1 MAGSGAIPAGSLT
14 GSAMQ
19 HVRQMN
25 TLIRQKQQQPPEK
38 EKFITPYL
46 WPDNDI
52 AAKKGFYRVDFGPD
66 RKTEMY
72 FLPNPSDRLN
82 FLQKRSISPAP
93 NLTTMDSPSITA
105 PRDTRPMKQRADM
118 FIDNVQAETAAM
130 KIEDA
135 PRSSHRHRML
145 DDVAVRARSGPDGYS
160 NRRSFYWQLPHF
172 RGLSTRRTTSL
183 PRRRHS
189 MIETWPVHG
198 RAMNTCSTR
207 AEEEAEVDVGYQPM
221 AAPPMPM
228 RRMPPPPPPMY
239 YDYDYGYGG
248 GYDYY
253 GGAPAY
259 AYPPQPMA
267 PPPMQRMSRYD
278 AYMEEDPELASMG
291 AGQMAV
297 RQSARPR
304 TPPMVP
310 TPIKGRGEMPPSSMA
325 EFDQRESEAVKSRKV
340 VVAHNRDCVPHSQL
354 TDELPESEGE
364 RHLARMTARY
374 PSFSEPQMLQDHV
387 DKMRIRLKSLAYSLD
402 PTGPVPEIVIPERAG
417 AQRPT
422 SVQTGED
429 SKKKYTM
436 ALEYKEMPNLSTRRS
451 GARTYPEDEY
461 MKDNLRI
468 KCLSHYKTTR
478 TAADS
483 EMTKAALPDSFAS
496 KYANK
501 YQTKWEEPDTI
512 YGSSSDKKPFSKVE
526 TGSSFFS
533 TYGYTNRKKD
543 TIAEKVRDYYYGVE
557 DKEPMA
563 EICPAPEP
571 TVERKKSKSKKTKEE
586 PLPVESAPAPVAEEP
601 VSFSAVS
608 DSAPGEEPFDPDAD
622 EKEKKKLEK
631 KKRKA
636 EREAAAKAAM
646 EAELAA
652 LAAAEAELA
661 RLEQESA
668 SLATPAAAPEE
679 SYAPVEIPTVEVQ
692 RAEDDAN

>member
-1 MAGSGAIPAGSLT
+1 MRGPVAYDDGYISRKMSQLQT
-14 GSAMQ
+14 
-19 HVRQMN
+19 
-25 TLIRQKQQQPPEK
+25 QPP
-38 EKFITPYL
+38 P
-46 WPDNDI
+46 
-52 AAKKGFYRVDFGPD
+52 
-66 RKTEMY
+66 M
-72 FLPNPSDRLN
+72 
-82 FLQKRSISPAP
+82 AP
-93 NLTTMDSPSITA
+93 QA
-105 PRDTRPMKQRADM
+105 GGYGRPPP
-118 FIDNVQAETAAM
+118 QAYM
-130 KIEDA
+130 
-135 PRSSHRHRML
+135 
-145 DDVAVRARSGPDGYS
+145 
-160 NRRSFYWQLPHF
+160 Q
-172 RGLSTRRTTSL
+172 
-183 PRRRHS
+183 
-189 MIETWPVHG
+189 
-198 RAMNTCSTR
+198 
-207 AEEEAEVDVGYQPM
+207 GYQPM

-325 EFDQRESEAVKSRKV
+325 EFDQRES
-340 VVAHNRDCVPHSQL
+340 
-354 TDELPESEGE
+354 
-364 RHLARMTARY
+364 
-374 PSFSEPQMLQDHV
+374 MLQDHV

-478 TAADS
+478 TAADYWRPKLS
-483 EMTKAALPDSFAS
+483 NVSITDGTTTDAALPDSFAS

-692 RAEDDAN
+692 SEFAADKCESSSFTGGIVGVSVSGEDPPQQVTVQVVPEPVVPQVVEPPTPVLVAPPPPPEEETTAAAETSQ